1 MIYFNR
7 LRYKGTTPAIASS
20 QSKNPKLMYNEGIVV
35 GTDGEPPTPPAPLYT
50 EVTEVKMTNPGN
62 QTLATNP
69 VFFNTGV
76 VVPND
81 QKIYCEAVFTHYA
94 SNNGC
99 NFGLNDHVSGMPGRF

>member
-1 MIYFNR
+1 
-7 LRYKGTTPAIASS
+7 
-20 QSKNPKLMYNEGIVV
+20 MYNEGIVV